1 MRWALR
7 SSERSLFSSRRVRRG
22 RARESWSKPGSR
34 RAAVTV
40 RSRAVST
47 HAGMVM
53 MRRRRRSA
61 IAARSSRRVG
71 SAENEAGTEAEA
83 DAESEAESDPKS
95 GPRRSRARSAA
106 RTSVSRERTERN
118 SAHRSM
124 IDRSS
129 PGGQS
134 RSGTVGSDSP
144 EASGGSARRVER
156 FSSSLL
162 WAMTQ

>member
-1 MRWALR
+1 
-7 SSERSLFSSRRVRRG
+7 
-22 RARESWSKPGSR
+22 
-34 RAAVTV
+34 
-40 RSRAVST
+40 
-47 HAGMVM
+47 

-61 IAARSSRRVG
+61 IAARSARRVG

-106 RTSVSRERTERN
+106 RTSVSRSRTERN
-118 SAHRSM
+118 SAHRSMIDRSCSM

-162 WAMTQ
+162 WAMVQ